1 MAREVDFSDH
11 PPARERMRVRLNH
24 FAYEFMTGRAGEA
37 VVAALQLQIGIADA
51 REQQTNQSEAF
62 GTLGARRMANFDN
75 ARVEMD
81 RDHAP
86 IMPVRY

>member
-1 MAREVDFSDH
+1 MVRIGLHNFADELMA
-11 PPARERMRVRLNH
+11 
-24 FAYEFMTGRAGEA
+24 GRAGEA

-81 RDHAP
+81 RDQAP